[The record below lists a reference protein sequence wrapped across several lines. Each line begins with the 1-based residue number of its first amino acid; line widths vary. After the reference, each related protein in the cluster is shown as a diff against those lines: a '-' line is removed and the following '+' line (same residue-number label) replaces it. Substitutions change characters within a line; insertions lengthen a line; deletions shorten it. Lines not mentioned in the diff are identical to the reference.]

1 MLSAEERRRQK
12 ELEEARKAGLAAPE
26 VDEEGNAIN
35 PHIPQFMASA
45 PWYLNNEHPS
55 LKHQRN
61 WKGGPQGDDKGWY
74 DRGVKVFQATK
85 YRKGACENCGSMSH
99 KTKDCMERPRSKG
112 AKYTN
117 KNIAADEKVQDVNMV
132 SFDAKRDRWNGYSAD
147 EWTKQAENFD
157 KMAEMRAEVRRK
169 ELLEQKFKNGG
180 ADGNDADN
188 AFVAA
193 AAAAAADNEDKLL
206 DDGVEEE
213 EDKVVE
219 EEESGFA
226 KIEKRVRASGAA
238 TGTVRNL
245 RIREDTAKYLL
256 NLDVESAH
264 YDPKSRSMRED
275 PNPEKHPSE
284 KTFAGDNFIRQTGGH
299 SDGFKALNLFSITAY
314 EKGQDTHLQATPSQ
328 AEEAYKAFQMKK
340 ASLQG
345 QTKTALLDK
354 YGSAASAPTED
365 VLALRGTEAYVEY
378 DAAGRVIRGQE
389 VKPRSRYEEDV
400 HPGNHTSVWGSWWKE
415 GIWGYACCHQTVK
428 NAYCTGVAGQGAAED
443 TAAALQRNMLAYVE
457 KKAKQAAANDD
468 IDKESIEEE
477 RGNGGGMDGK
487 NNPQKRLEGV
497 KPGNAAGVWGS
508 EADKEDIQLDQ
519 KKLKEAIK
527 RAEKAAAAAEED
539 PEGSGVDERK
549 RRYNSLNE
557 DYNVTAEDMEA
568 YRMKKSRGD
577 DPLAAIE
584 AAKAAQKE
592 KAAAK
597 YGSGDTYDFV

>member
-1 MLSAEERRRQK
+1 MASAGGKMLSAEERRRQK

-45 PWYLNNEHPS
+45 PWYLNNDHPS

-74 DRGVKVFQATK
+74 DRGAKVFQATK

-112 AKYTN
+112 AKFTN
-117 KNIAADEKVQDVNMV
+117 KNIAADEKVQDVNLI

-169 ELLEQKFKNGG
+169 ELLEQKFNGNSG
-180 ADGNDADN
+180 EDDNDDN
-188 AFVAA
+188 EDNDAA
-193 AAAAAADNEDKLL
+193 AAVGEEDKIE
-206 DDGVEEE
+206 DDGVE

-275 PNPEKHPSE
+275 PNPEKDPSE
-284 KTFAGDNFIRQTGGH
+284 KTFAGDNFIRQTGGA
-299 SDGFKALNLFSITAY
+299 SDGFKTLNLFSVTAY

-328 AEEAYKAFQMKK
+328 AEAAFKAFQMKK
-340 ASLQG
+340 ATLQG
-345 QTKTALLDK
+345 QTKSELLDK
-354 YGSAASAPTED
+354 YGSAAEAPSEEM
-365 VLALRGTEAYVEY
+365 LALRGTEAYVEY

-389 VKPRSRYEEDV
+389 VKARSRYEEDV
-400 HPGNHTSVWGSWWKE
+400 YPGNHTSVWGSWWKE
-415 GIWGYACCHQTVK
+415 GIWGYACCHSTIK
-428 NAYCTGVAGQGAAED
+428 GSYCTGAAGQGAAED
-443 TAAALQRNMLAYVE
+443 TATALQKNMLAYAE
-457 KKAKQAAANDD
+457 KKAKEAAAEAEDD
-468 IDKESIEEE
+468 SDDSSREEE
-477 RGNGGGMDGK
+477 K
-487 NNPQKRLEGV
+487 KKSKKKLEGV

-508 EADKEDIQLDQ
+508 EADKEDIQIDP
-519 KKLKEAIK
+519 KKLKEALK
-527 RAEKAAAAAEED
+527 RAEAAAKAAED
-539 PEGSGVDERK
+539 ELEGGGDDRK
-549 RRYNSLNE
+549 RRFNSLNE
-557 DYNVTAEDMEA
+557 DCNVSAEDMEA

-584 AAKAAQKE
+584 AAKAAQK
-592 KAAAK
+592 KK
-597 YGSGDTYDFV
+597 DGGGGGGGNDYDFV